1 MGGCAAWHVVIGGVW
16 LPLQAGKRKGFNP
29 PPPSFGCWMADSWP
43 AFSISILG
51 VAIPVA
57 VGGAFGAGK
66 AVEWNGKWSGV
77 EWNWGDTKT

>member
-1 MGGCAAWHVVIGGVW
+1 
-16 LPLQAGKRKGFNP
+16 
-29 PPPSFGCWMADSWP
+29 MADSWP

-51 VAIPVA
+51 VAIPA

>member
-1 MGGCAAWHVVIGGVW
+1 MCGVARGHWRGVAAT
-16 LPLQAGKRKGFNP
+16 PSRKTKRVQS

-51 VAIPVA
+51 VAIPA